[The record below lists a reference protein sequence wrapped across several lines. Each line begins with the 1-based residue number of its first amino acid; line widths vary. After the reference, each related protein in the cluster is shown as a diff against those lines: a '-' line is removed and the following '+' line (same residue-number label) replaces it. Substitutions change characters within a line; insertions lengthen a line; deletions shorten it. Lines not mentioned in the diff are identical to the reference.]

1 MTPRGKRF
9 VAVVI
14 TGAILALVFAIL
26 AMWRRGHLS
35 EGQAS
40 LSFLGYTN
48 HPKLGLC
55 GSFFL
60 TNGHPYHI
68 AWVPANP
75 ESRTNGVWSRSGRIE
90 KAAEMPIDSPI
101 LGPNGTATF
110 LMVKTGGSNCWRVL
124 VGCVRRDSYERV
136 AASIYRRLPHDPIR
150 VPGSL
155 ARSRGVE
162 YVVSPEVPE

>member
-1 MTPRGKRF
+1 MTRRAKLF
-9 VAVVI
+9 LAVVI
-14 TGAILALVFAIL
+14 TCVILSLVFATL
-26 AMWRRGHLS
+26 AFWRRGHLP

-48 HPKLGLC
+48 HPRLGLC
-55 GSFFL
+55 GLFFL

-68 AWVPANP
+68 AWVPASP
-75 ESRTNGVWSRSGRIE
+75 EFRTNGVWSRSFRIE

-101 LGPNGTATF
+101 IEPKGTATF
-110 LMVKTGGSNCWRVL
+110 LMEGPVGSNCWRVL
-124 VGCVRRDSYERV
+124 VGCVRRDAYERV
-136 AASIYRRLPHDPIR
+136 AASIYRRFWHDRIR

-155 ARSRGVE
+155 ARRRGVE